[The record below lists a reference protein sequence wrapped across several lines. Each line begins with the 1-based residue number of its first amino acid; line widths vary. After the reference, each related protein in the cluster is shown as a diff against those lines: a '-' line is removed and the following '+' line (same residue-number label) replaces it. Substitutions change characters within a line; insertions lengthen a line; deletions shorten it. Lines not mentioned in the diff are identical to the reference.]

1 MAIRLVIRP
10 EHSPATRPATA
21 WNAVSSMPFPACTD
35 RSAIHFPRVQAVP
48 PADRTREFLPAFS
61 IVITV
66 DTGVDA
72 AGKHGKAK
80 ERKEG
85 SAAELSEKMQ
95 GDPVCLCV
103 KKIPT
108 ITEAVQEM
116 TRPSSRYPR
125 AVISPCDVPAFC
137 RRHRRQ
143 IWKWMSGWRRQSGR
157 NTLQKRVQSADR
169 FRALLH
175 QLSVPGISYRRSR

>member
-1 MAIRLVIRP
+1 MP
-10 EHSPATRPATA
+10 EVFADQKILQAVEKSCRHPVDGKWNRHGSKQFAHRFPLTGKGVVGVSGKPFFQRHGNQTGDKTGTFPTTRPATA

-72 AGKHGKAK
+72 AGEHGKAK

-85 SAAELSEKMQ
+85 AQRSSPRKCRAIQS
-95 GDPVCLCV
+95 DCV
-103 KKIPT
+103 
-108 ITEAVQEM
+108 
-116 TRPSSRYPR
+116 
-125 AVISPCDVPAFC
+125 
-137 RRHRRQ
+137 
-143 IWKWMSGWRRQSGR
+143 
-157 NTLQKRVQSADR
+157 
-169 FRALLH
+169 
-175 QLSVPGISYRRSR
+175 